1 MEEVINRIAEIKSR
15 TMLRAA
21 EAVEGIEQLSKL
33 LSVPKDL
40 LLRWIAG
47 TEQPSEQAFFI
58 ALDILLENDR
68 QMP

>member
-1 MEEVINRIAEIKSR
+1 MDEVINRIADIKSR

-33 LSVPKDL
+33 LSVPKEL

-47 TEQPSEQAFFI
+47 TEQPPEQAFFI
-58 ALDILLENDR
+58 ALDILLENGR
-68 QMP
+68 T

>member
-1 MEEVINRIAEIKSR
+1 MDEVINRIADIKSR

-47 TEQPSEQAFFI
+47 TEQPPEPAFFT
-58 ALDILLENDR
+58 ALDILLENGR
-68 QMP
+68 Q

>member
-1 MEEVINRIAEIKSR
+1 MDEVINRNVAEIKSR

-58 ALDILLENDR
+58 ALDILLEDGR
-68 QMP
+68 Q

>member
-1 MEEVINRIAEIKSR
+1 MDEVLNRMADIKSR

-33 LSVPKDL
+33 LSVQKDL

-47 TEQPSEQAFFI
+47 TEQPPERAFLI
-58 ALDILLENDR
+58 ALDILLENGR
-68 QMP
+68 

>member
-1 MEEVINRIAEIKSR
+1 MDEVINRIADIKSR

-21 EAVEGIEQLSKL
+21 EAVEGIEQLSQL
-33 LSVPKDL
+33 LSVPKEV

-47 TEQPSEQAFFI
+47 TEQPSEQAFFG

-68 QMP
+68 P